1 MVAVIKRAILPGQR
15 LALSRHSLRRQIRTV
30 DLEMTLGALGRP
42 SPLKTVALGETKG
55 LRILP
60 GHIVACRHS
69 GTSMVRA
76 LVITYLARVKVQ
88 LMTLQADKRLI
99 LLEQIV
105 GYGPVGG
112 VAYGAV
118 FQHGCMFKDE
128 GALFRRMT
136 VQTEIV

>member
-1 MVAVIKRAILPGQR
+1 
-15 LALSRHSLRRQIRTV
+15 
-30 DLEMTLGALGRP
+30 MTLGTLGRP
-42 SPLKTVALGETKG
+42 GPLETVALGETKG

-60 GHIVACRHS
+60 GHIVVLGYS
-69 GTSMVRA
+69 GTSIVCA
-76 LVITYLARVKVQ
+76 LVITYLARVKVE
-88 LMTLQADKRLI
+88 LVTLQTDKRLI

-128 GALFRRMT
+128 RPLFGRMT
-136 VQTEIV
+136 VQTKIV